1 MTGFGQTGLP
11 PKVGSARLPN
21 SFTVTADMTSATWNT
36 IASHEIATV
45 TGLVHMIII
54 PHCTST
60 LTDAA
65 DGASIQ
71 FGIEGSTAALIAS
84 TGAAGAGANTID
96 TNEFWL
102 DATPTDLVNTKTTE
116 NALEFWVDG
125 GQDVGYEITGAALT
139 GGTLKFEVFWEAG
152 DAGNTGTVAAGAG
165 GTL

>member
-1 MTGFGQTGLP
+1 MAFGQTGLP
-11 PKVGSARLPN
+11 PKTGSGRLPN

-45 TGLVHMIII
+45 TGLVHFIII

-71 FGIEGSTAALIAS
+71 FGVEGSTAALIAS
-84 TGAAGAGANTID
+84 TGAAGAGANTIA

-102 DATPTDLVNTKTTE
+102 DATPADLVTNRTAE
-116 NALEFWVDG
+116 DALEFWVDG
-125 GQDVGYEITGAALT
+125 GLDVGYEITGAALT
-139 GGTLKFEVFWEAG
+139 GGTLKFEVFWEPGDSAG
-152 DAGNTGTVAAGAG
+152 AGTVAAGAG
-165 GTL
+165 GSL